1 MSRCDPSGPRSFPWR
16 SLGHAGL
23 LALCLLPCAALPAA
37 SQPAHIAIVI
47 GNGAYT
53 TPSAMAPL
61 PGCPVSARYVAT
73 ALRHLGYDVTDQY
86 DLGLG
91 PLDAAVGSFARRLHD
106 SPDAAAVVYVCGG
119 LSSLNARPFL
129 LPVSARLERPSDVL
143 TQGVLARTVLNA
155 MVAGHVQVGLIA
167 LDGFVSPTAA
177 SPDADVKTLTDAA
190 TTAGIGMAISLPKP
204 TDSATPLSAA
214 LIAELAGPQV
224 KLAAVLDGLHTRI
237 TNDVLVGL
245 TMPAPSGFLAGE
257 PPPPPPVA
265 APPPPVA
272 AAPTPEPVA
281 PVAPAAPVAQAAPAP
296 MMPAEAAM
304 TPFDRRRVQ
313 LALTALGYYSGVSD
327 GVFGPNTRAAI
338 RRFQFEIG
346 AEMTGV
352 ITAEQATRL
361 VHPHG

>member
-37 SQPAHIAIVI
+37 SQPAHIALVI

-245 TMPAPSGFLAGE
+245 TMPAPAGRGRTHTRTGRTGRTGSPGRPGRTSPDDAGRSRDDPVR
-257 PPPPPPVA
+257 PPSRATRPHRPRLLQWRLRRCLRPQHPRRHPPLPVRNRRRD
-265 APPPPVA
+265 
-272 AAPTPEPVA
+272 
-281 PVAPAAPVAQAAPAP
+281 
-296 MMPAEAAM
+296 
-304 TPFDRRRVQ
+304 DRRDHRRTGNPPGPPARLNQHCRAVEVDTS
-313 LALTALGYYSGVSD
+313 ATA
-327 GVFGPNTRAAI
+327 A
-338 RRFQFEIG
+338 
-346 AEMTGV
+346 
-352 ITAEQATRL
+352 
-361 VHPHG
+361 